1 MVSKAF
7 SKVMLSLAT
16 SESLN
21 FSEYSRNTQGILLLS
36 FASILLGYY
45 SFPGLLFSVL
55 VFYGFLYTLF
65 KTLVS

>member
-36 FASILLGYY
+36 FASNLLGYY
-45 SFPGLLFSVL
+45 SFSGYVIFSSC
-55 VFYGFLYTLF
+55 FLRIFIYAI
-65 KTLVS
+65 

>member
-1 MVSKAF
+1 
-7 SKVMLSLAT
+7 
-16 SESLN
+16 
-21 FSEYSRNTQGILLLS
+21 LLS